1 MLAIDTNVLVRLL
14 LGDDEA
20 QSAVAHSL
28 VSTHAPLFLAHV
40 VLAEMAWVLMSA
52 YGFRRD
58 KLASLIEMLLD
69 ADGFVIQDPPVAH
82 AALSTFRASK
92 ADFSDCLI
100 LAVAQSA
107 GAAPLATFD
116 DKLAKLPGTRRLG
129 GKKRRR

>member
-1 MLAIDTNVLVRLL
+1 MRRGFIA
-14 LGDDEA
+14 G
-20 QSAVAHSL
+20 
-28 VSTHAPLFLAHV
+28 
-40 VLAEMAWVLMSA
+40 VLARHPEVCQPWARPNGESEDSRA
-52 YGFRRD
+52 SSCSRRCEP
-58 KLASLIEMLLD
+58 SLD

-100 LAVAQSA
+100 LAVVQSA
-107 GAAPLATFD
+107 GAAPLATVD